1 LHACM
6 CCRVKIFTHPLDPL
20 PASLMHYIYLFHD
33 NLQWCATG
41 PRRRRYSATGF
52 AFNYLQV
59 FAFKYLQ
66 VLSKVLHMDYTLGLK
81 EMFPNKFSLCL
92 RTSLSLSHSR
102 SRSRALTL
110 ALDLDLSLSRA
121 RSLSPSLTLKQY
133 KHITSDRVQ
142 SRVAQQD
149 RDHQS
154 QGLGHHLSRVAKL
167 LSRWRA
173 SDT

>member
-1 LHACM
+1 M

-41 PRRRRYSATGF
+41 PRRRRYSATSF

-66 VLSKVLHMDYTLGLK
+66 VLSTVLHMDSTLGLK

-92 RTSLSLSHSR
+92 RTSLSRSRSHSR
-102 SRSRALTL
+102 SRSRSRS
-110 ALDLDLSLSRA
+110 LSLSRA
-121 RSLSPSLTLKQY
+121 LSLSLSDFNISRPTVCSHGSRSKTVT
-133 KHITSDRVQ
+133 TSH
-142 SRVAQQD
+142 
-149 RDHQS
+149 RDM
-154 QGLGHHLSRVAKL
+154 V
-167 LSRWRA
+167 
-173 SDT
+173 TT